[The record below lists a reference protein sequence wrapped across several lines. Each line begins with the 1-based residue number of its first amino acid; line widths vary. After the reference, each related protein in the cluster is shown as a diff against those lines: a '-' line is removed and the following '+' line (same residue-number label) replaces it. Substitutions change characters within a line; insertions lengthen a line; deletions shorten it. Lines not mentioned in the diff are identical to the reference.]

1 MYKGF
6 KTNFA
11 KRFFKNT
18 NVFWKNDFSFLFA
31 QKIILLRICNCVLR
45 ELLVIISLFSVQKNQ
60 RPIYLKIPLY
70 FLIKNNFFI

>member
-6 KTNFA
+6 KINIA

-18 NVFWKNDFSFLFA
+18 KVFWKNDFSFVFVR
-31 QKIILLRICNCVLR
+31 KIILLRKCNCVLR
-45 ELLVIISLFSVQKNQ
+45 ELLVIISLFSVQTNQ